1 MVNSFTKVNE
11 EKSKK
16 LNGIYTVEDYA
27 IAFVYGMGKSQRE
40 RFKNMLQQGI
50 KCGESVALNY
60 GIDYNDLMQE
70 VKRILNVEV

>member
-16 LNGIYTVEDYA
+16 PNGIYTVEDYA
-27 IAFVYGMGKSQRE
+27 IAFVYGMGKAQRE